1 MRRGTI
7 GDVFKM
13 VCFDRRMD
21 RAARLRVN
29 QGESEG
35 PVSAEAPPWQGV
47 FVLADACRGVVE
59 RSRKSADLTRD
70 CARAPAA
77 HQVFNPHRKLPLA
90 CRADSPATCAKAS
103 DVISETRGF
112 QSAG

>member
-1 MRRGTI
+1 MRRGI
-7 GDVFKM
+7 SGDVFKM

-59 RSRKSADLTRD
+59 RSRKSADLPVRLP
-70 CARAPAA
+70 ARRRRWSSFMRPDLFYS
-77 HQVFNPHRKLPLA
+77 VYNMPSGLMVTLRSKSIRKFFFWCP
-90 CRADSPATCAKAS
+90 
-103 DVISETRGF
+103 
-112 QSAG
+112 

>member
-1 MRRGTI
+1 MRRGTS

-35 PVSAEAPPWQGV
+35 VYDLYSTDDE
-47 FVLADACRGVVE
+47 
-59 RSRKSADLTRD
+59 SADLPVRLP
-70 CARAPAA
+70 ARRRRWSSFMRPDLFYS
-77 HQVFNPHRKLPLA
+77 VYNLPSGVMVTLRSKSIRKLFFWCP
-90 CRADSPATCAKAS
+90 
-103 DVISETRGF
+103 
-112 QSAG
+112 